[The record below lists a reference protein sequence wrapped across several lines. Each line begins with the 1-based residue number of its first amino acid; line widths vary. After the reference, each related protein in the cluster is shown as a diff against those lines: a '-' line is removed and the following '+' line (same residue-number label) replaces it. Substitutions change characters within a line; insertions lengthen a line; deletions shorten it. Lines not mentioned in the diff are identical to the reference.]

1 MHLEEMG
8 QKPGLAAISNC
19 LLQDLNKR
27 FTKVKDTQT
36 VDFDPLHVAATYLDP
51 RYKLL
56 LASEQIEETKNLI
69 LCETPRSDL
78 TAEPGQTEV
87 QPVEEKE
94 PLKKCFKHLAA
105 VIARKKDILT
115 ASATGSTS

>member
-1 MHLEEMG
+1 M
-8 QKPGLAAISNC
+8 
-19 LLQDLNKR
+19 
-27 FTKVKDTQT
+27 
-36 VDFDPLHVAATYLDP
+36 AATYLDP

-69 LCETPRSDL
+69 LCETPRSSDL

>member
-27 FTKVKDTQT
+27 FTKVKDTQP
-36 VDFDPLHVAATYLDP
+36 VDFDPLHVAATYSDP

-94 PLKKCFKHLAA
+94 PLKKCLNTLQLLLLG
-105 VIARKKDILT
+105 RR
-115 ASATGSTS
+115 TS

>member
-1 MHLEEMG
+1 M
-8 QKPGLAAISNC
+8 
-19 LLQDLNKR
+19 
-27 FTKVKDTQT
+27 
-36 VDFDPLHVAATYLDP
+36 AATYLDP

-69 LCETPRSDL
+69 LCETPRSSDL

-94 PLKKCFKHLAA
+94 PLKKCFKHLGHFEKSFVTVVAL
-105 VIARKKDILT
+105 KK
-115 ASATGSTS
+115 AC